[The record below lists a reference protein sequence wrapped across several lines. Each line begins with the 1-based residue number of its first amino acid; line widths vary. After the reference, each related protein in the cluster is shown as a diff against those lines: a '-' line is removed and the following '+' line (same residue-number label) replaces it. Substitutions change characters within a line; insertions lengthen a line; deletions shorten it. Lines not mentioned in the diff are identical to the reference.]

1 MSTALAERQEPQVP
15 ASQPSESAAIL
26 SLIERMAVNPDID
39 PERVERFIELR
50 RQMARDDARAQ
61 FDAAIAEAKAKIPPV
76 VRNRKGH
83 NDKSYAD
90 FAAYAR
96 VVDPVLA
103 QHGLSYRFRTQQ
115 SDKISVTCI
124 LSHKAGHSEETMLAG
139 PADASGSKN
148 AIQAIGST
156 LTYLQRYTLVQA
168 LGLASSDDDDGQAAG
183 TGELISEEQREK
195 LLAVADE
202 VGADL
207 AKFCAYFK
215 VESVAGLPA
224 KLFDRAMASLESKR
238 AKK

>member
-1 MSTALAERQEPQVP
+1 VQGTA
-15 ASQPSESAAIL
+15 
-26 SLIERMAVNPDID
+26 
-39 PERVERFIELR
+39 
-50 RQMARDDARAQ
+50 
-61 FDAAIAEAKAKIPPV
+61 
-76 VRNRKGH
+76 
-83 NDKSYAD
+83 
-90 FAAYAR
+90 
-96 VVDPVLA
+96 
-103 QHGLSYRFRTQQ
+103 
-115 SDKISVTCI
+115 ISVTCI
-124 LSHKAGHSEETMLAG
+124 LTGHGHEEENTLSG

-168 LGLASSDDDDGQAAG
+168 LGLAASSDDDGVAAG
-183 TGELISEEQREK
+183 AGELISEEQREK

-224 KLFDRAMASLESKR
+224 KLFDRAIASLESKR